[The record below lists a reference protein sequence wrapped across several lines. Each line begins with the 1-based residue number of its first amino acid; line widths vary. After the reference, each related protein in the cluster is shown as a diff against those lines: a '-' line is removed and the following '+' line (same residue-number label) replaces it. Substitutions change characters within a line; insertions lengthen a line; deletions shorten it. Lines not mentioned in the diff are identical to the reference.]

1 LNTGNK
7 LVTDEKIHAHSKKVG
22 EISKILAEELGF
34 CEEEA
39 DFIKEASSLHDT
51 GKQFI
56 PPQILLKPG
65 KLTDAEFEVVKAHAY
80 IGYSYLMRESLAL
93 LDRAATGEEHASD
106 KDKKLIMIAGE
117 DVITQR
123 FGSFDARI
131 CEACRIFAESEC
143 KHLKTATAVFVA
155 SAVAAEHHERPDGNG
170 YMNENERDVSGY
182 AKIVSVADVFDALIS
197 KRAYKAPWPPNDTF
211 EYMRRGAGTQFD
223 EKVVDALFRGRD
235 KVIGLYENPA

>member
-1 LNTGNK
+1 LNTGSK

-22 EISKILAEELGF
+22 EVSKILAEELGF

-39 DFIKEASSLHDT
+39 DFVKEASSLHDT

-65 KLTDAEFEVVKAHAY
+65 SLTDAEFEVVKAHAY
-80 IGYSYLMRESLAL
+80 IGYSYLMREALSL
-93 LDRAATGEEHASD
+93 LDRAAEDAHISD

-117 DVITQR
+117 NVITQR
-123 FGSFDARI
+123 FGDFDARI
-131 CEACRIFAESEC
+131 CEACRICTESGH
-143 KHLKTATAVFVA
+143 KHLKAAAAVFVA
-155 SAVAAEHHERPDGNG
+155 AAVAAEHHERPDGNG
-170 YMNENERDVSGY
+170 YMNECDISGY

-197 KRAYKAPWPPNDTF
+197 KRVYKAPWPPTDTF

-223 EKVVDALFRGRD
+223 EKVTDALFRGKD
-235 KVIGLYENPA
+235 KIIGLYQPPGG